1 VAAASPRMRRPDAMV
16 YLDYNATAPIR
27 PEAAE
32 AVARALAVGGNPSSV
47 HGVGRAARRLVED
60 AREQVAA
67 LVGARPEQIV
77 FTGSGSAANNAALR
91 VVGRERL
98 VVSAIEH
105 DSVLRAAGDRA
116 ALVPATPAG
125 TVDVAALDRLLMDDA
140 RPALVSVM
148 LANNETGVI
157 QPIAEVVACARRHG
171 ALVHC
176 DAVQAAGRIAIDV
189 GSLGVDLLTV
199 SAHKLG
205 GPQGV
210 GALVVADGIELDPLV
225 KGGGQE
231 RGRYAGTENVA
242 GIAGFGAAAAVAGA
256 ALPAE
261 SARLAALRDR
271 LEDGLRA
278 KAPGLHIFGADAP
291 RVANM
296 SCIAMPGIASETQVM
311 ALDLAGFAVSAGAAC
326 SSGRVQP
333 SHVLRAMGADESAA
347 SSAIRVSFGWRS
359 VAADVDGFVAAW
371 TELHRRSA
379 KPAISAA

>member
-1 VAAASPRMRRPDAMV
+1 MSPV

-27 PEAAE
+27 PEAME
-32 AVARALAVGGNPSSV
+32 AVGRALAIGGNPSSV
-47 HGVGRAARRLVED
+47 HRFGRAARRLVED

-67 LVGARPEQIV
+67 LVGAAPSQVV

-91 VVGRERL
+91 VVGRDRL

-105 DSVLRAAGDRA
+105 DSVLRPAGESAARIP
-116 ALVPATPAG
+116 VTPAG
-125 TVDVAALDRLLMDDA
+125 TVDVDALDRLLAADP

-148 LANNETGVI
+148 MANNETGAV
-157 QPIAEVVACARRHG
+157 QPIGAVVECARRHG
-171 ALVHC
+171 ALVHS
-176 DAVQAAGRIAIDV
+176 DAVQAAGRIAVDV
-189 GSLGVDLLTV
+189 GTLGVDLLTL

-210 GALVVADGIELDPLV
+210 GALIVADAVVLDPLV

-242 GIAGFGAAAAVAGA
+242 GIAGFGAAAAAVVA

-261 SARLAALRDR
+261 TARLAALRDR
-271 LEDGLRA
+271 LEDALGA
-278 KAPGLHIFGADAP
+278 KAPGATIYGSGAP
-291 RVANM
+291 RLANTT
-296 SCIAMPGIASETQVM
+296 CIAMSGVASETQVM

-333 SHVLRAMGADESAA
+333 SHVLRAMGVGEPEA
-347 SSAIRVSFGWRS
+347 SSAIRISLGWRTS
-359 VAADVDGFVAAW
+359 AADIDGFVAAW
-371 TELHRRSA
+371 AELYGRAAA
-379 KPAISAA
+379 KRTSSAA

>member
-1 VAAASPRMRRPDAMV
+1 MSPV

-47 HGVGRAARRLVED
+47 HGFGRAARRLVED

-67 LVGARPEQIV
+67 LVGAAPSQVV

-91 VVGRERL
+91 VAGRDRL

-105 DSVLRAAGDRA
+105 DSVLRPAGESAARIP
-116 ALVPATPAG
+116 VTPAG
-125 TVDVAALDRLLMDDA
+125 TVDVDALDRLLAADP

-148 LANNETGVI
+148 MANNETGAV
-157 QPIAEVVACARRHG
+157 QPIGAVVACARRHG
-171 ALVHC
+171 ALVHS
-176 DAVQAAGRIAIDV
+176 DAVQAAGRIAVDV
-189 GSLGVDLLTV
+189 GALGVDLLTL

-205 GPQGV
+205 GPQGG
-210 GALVVADGIELDPLV
+210 GALVVADGLEIDPLV

-242 GIAGFGAAAAVAGA
+242 GIAGFGAAAAAVAA

-261 SARLAALRDR
+261 TARLAALRDR
-271 LEDGLRA
+271 LEDALIA
-278 KAPGLHIFGADAP
+278 KAPGATIYGSAAP
-291 RVANM
+291 RLANTT
-296 SCIAMPGIASETQVM
+296 CIAMPGVLSETQVM

-333 SHVLRAMGADESAA
+333 SPVLRAMGVAEAEA
-347 SSAIRVSFGWRS
+347 SSAIRISLGWRTS
-359 VAADVDGFVAAW
+359 AADIDGFVAAW
-371 TELHRRSA
+371 METYYRAA
-379 KPAISAA
+379 KRTSSAA